1 MHVKFG
7 DMVKDLRIAQHKTLR
22 QFCLENN
29 QDPSNWSK
37 IERNIN
43 PPPRDQDTLVKWAL
57 MLGITEDSEKWK
69 EFMMIADIARGEIPR
84 SVMSNEQLLA
94 KLPVFFRTV
103 TGQALTEEKLD
114 RLIEQIRKVNS
125 PDEPQSPAS
134 K

>member
-1 MHVKFG
+1 MKFG
-7 DMVKDLRIAQHKTLR
+7 DVVKDLRVAQRKTLR

-43 PPPRDQDTLVKWAL
+43 PPPRDEDTLAKWAL
-57 MLGITEDSEKWK
+57 MLGIKEDSEEWR
-69 EFMMIADIARGEIPR
+69 EFMIKADIARGEIPR
-84 SVMSNEQLLA
+84 EIMSNEQLLA

-103 TGQALTEEKLD
+103 TGQPLTEEKLD

-125 PDEPQSPAS
+125 PDEPQSSAS